1 MIKKIFNILILILFI
16 SWIYI
21 IFSDLSRVKN
31 DEKAKFCIKN
41 TIYDYVDG
49 SVEECTGLGY
59 KVYYYDR
66 PSVNVKTEFGP
77 FWKEM
82 QE

>member
-1 MIKKIFNILILILFI
+1 MLKRIFHILILLLFI
-16 SWIYI
+16 GWTYI
-21 IFSDLSRVKN
+21 IFSDLSKVKEGN
-31 DEKAKFCIKN
+31 KAKFCLKN

-66 PSVNVKTEFGP
+66 TSVNVKTEFVP